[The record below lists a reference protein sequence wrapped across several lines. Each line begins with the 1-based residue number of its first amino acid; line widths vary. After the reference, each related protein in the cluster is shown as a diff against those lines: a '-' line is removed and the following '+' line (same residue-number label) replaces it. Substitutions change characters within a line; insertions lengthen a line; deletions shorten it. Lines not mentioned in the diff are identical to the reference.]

1 MEKVSERTSEPAAE
15 TTATS
20 PSATP
25 APTLGTLTPS
35 GVVALQAAAGN
46 RAVTAMLSAGRGVF
60 RSPPNATLP
69 PPVSS
74 QTPPAEDP
82 EVIYFEG
89 KALRFDREVVL
100 KVLKAIETTSGI
112 NGRSGFI
119 SRFKSANPL
128 TLFRGNERQGLYK
141 DIQTALDEAAKQLDH
156 EHEEFCKGFQSTAE
170 EAARGILDESKKK
183 LEAEYQRFGLSYEMV
198 GGDPGNG
205 VPGRLTYKMGNKG
218 AGAQLK
224 TAAKELLPL
233 ATTVEATGRASAVAL
248 EKFEKASAPDPFGL
262 TTKPLFEESEA
273 KRKRWQEAQETYEK
287 ERKPRI
293 ATQPS
298 LAMYADEPGAAEKL
312 RKLVALSDEDLGDQM
327 GREIRQRL
335 DNIAEVRPEIGKSF
349 NIWNQP
355 HLRRVTLDQMNAT
368 PLQREVVDRKA
379 RSVAVEGGDKTLFA
393 LLAIGLGLLSALPT
407 GGVGLMAGIG
417 AAAAV
422 AGAGLALYQ
431 VGHELGQYSLAAAAN
446 ATDFDKAK
454 AISDNSPD
462 TMGLALAIVGAIGD
476 VFAAAHA
483 FKALKSAYVA
493 AKAGDVKAALQFV
506 ENVERVGLE
515 AGARQK
521 VVAEAVSG
529 LSEASVEQVGKTMAK
544 SGGQLEKY
552 MQKMAAAASHSTFQQ
567 QIVKARELMENV
579 VGRIPDTAKKMLSS
593 GKVQEFTEA
602 NLIKLMG
609 PDEGKR
615 LWKAYDYA
623 DGLFVGEK
631 DVIFLR
637 ASSPDE
643 LAGTLI
649 HEATHRVGSAN
660 PFRGDDFISEAV
672 AEFAERD
679 FYNLIYSEG
688 GPLAGKKPTS
698 PHITNLRKWSDE
710 ELLADIERR
719 YYAAKKDLP
728 PEKRDA
734 FRNVTNRNADEILK
748 EVFKD
753 IAADYEKS
761 LPHK

>member
-1 MEKVSERTSEPAAE
+1 
-15 TTATS
+15 
-20 PSATP
+20 
-25 APTLGTLTPS
+25 
-35 GVVALQAAAGN
+35 
-46 RAVTAMLSAGRGVF
+46 MLSARPGVF
-60 RSPPNATLP
+60 RAPPNATLP
-69 PPVSS
+69 PPTSS
-74 QTPPAEDP
+74 QTPAAEDA

-100 KVLKAIETTSGI
+100 KVLRQIETVQGI

-119 SRFKSANPL
+119 NRFKSANPL
-128 TLFRGNERQGLYK
+128 TLFRGNERPGLYK
-141 DIQTALDEAAKQLDH
+141 DIQTALDEAGAQLDH
-156 EHEEFCKGFQSTAE
+156 EQEEFCKSFQSTAE

-183 LEAEYQRFGLSYEMV
+183 LEAEYQRFGISSEMV

-218 AGAQLK
+218 AGTQLK
-224 TAAKELLPL
+224 AAAKELLPF
-233 ATTVEATGRASAVAL
+233 AKTVETTGRASAIAL
-248 EKFEKASAPDPFGL
+248 EAFEKASVPDPFGL

-273 KRKRWQEAQETYEK
+273 KRKRWQEAQDVYEK
-287 ERKPRI
+287 ERKPRL
-293 ATQPS
+293 AAQPS
-298 LAMYADEPGAAEKL
+298 LAMYADEPGAADKL
-312 RKLVALSDEDLGDQM
+312 GKLVAMSDEDLGDAM

-335 DNIAEVRPEIGKSF
+335 DNIAEVRPEIGKGF

-379 RSVAVEGGDKTLFA
+379 RSVAVESGDKTLFA
-393 LLAIGLGLLSALPT
+393 LLAIGLGLLSAIPT
-407 GGVGLMAGIG
+407 GGTGLIAGI
-417 AAAAV
+417 ATAAAV

-431 VGHELGQYSLAAAAN
+431 VGHELGQYSIAAAAN

-462 TMGLALAIVGAIGD
+462 TMGLALAIVAAIGD

-483 FKALKSAYVA
+483 FKALKTAYAA

-506 ENVERVGLE
+506 ENVERVGID
-515 AGARQK
+515 AGAKQK
-521 VVAEAVSG
+521 VIAEAVSG
-529 LSEASVEQVGKTMAK
+529 LSDAAVEQVGKTMAK

-552 MQKMAAAASHSTFQQ
+552 LQKMAAAASHSTFQQ
-567 QIVKARELMENV
+567 QLVKARELMENV
-579 VGRIPDTAKKMLSS
+579 IGRIPDTARKMISS

-609 PDEGKR
+609 AEEGKR

-623 DGLFVGEK
+623 DGLFIADK
-631 DVIFLR
+631 DMIFLR

-643 LAGTLI
+643 VAGTLI

-698 PHITNLRKWSDE
+698 PHINNLIKWSDE
-710 ELLADIERR
+710 ELLANIEQR

-728 PEKRDA
+728 PDKRGA
-734 FRNVTNRNADEILK
+734 FRNVLNRNADDILK
-748 EVFKD
+748 EVFDD

-761 LPHK
+761 LPRK